1 MPTDMRLSICN
12 PAVHGGSMKAAH
24 EAAAQNPILVSAAA
38 SEAGEAADQ
47 MTPGDKASGQKAWE
61 AHHDAFQ
68 KHQAAA
74 TIYTKEGDKLSADYY
89 AGRAKHHLEQMKVM
103 ETKFGSGEPLQNAS

>member
-1 MPTDMRLSICN
+1 LVKGWFKRRGGSGPAPTD
-12 PAVHGGSMKAAH
+12 
-24 EAAAQNPILVSAAA
+24 AQR
-38 SEAGEAADQ
+38 
-47 MTPGDKASGQKAWE
+47 QKAWE